1 MAMIKATKNYLTRL
15 SKIEDFIFEQTGS
28 IKELQKFHAEHD
40 RVIEFIKQNPTTP
53 APHPNTGD
61 QSWPFSNGRYRLFF
75 KYGKN
80 QVFLL
85 DLIDNRMVNIE
96 VYPLN
101 SVPSYVVGDEDES

>member
-1 MAMIKATKNYLTRL
+1 MAKIKATKNYLKRL
-15 SKIEDFIFEQTGS
+15 TKIEDFIFEQTGS
-28 IKELQKFHAEHD
+28 IEELQKFHAEHD

-80 QVFLL
+80 EVFLL
-85 DLIDNRMVNIE
+85 DLIDNRMINIE
-96 VYPLN
+96 VYPMN
-101 SVPSYVVGDEDES
+101 SIPRYIVGDVDDT